1 MLTGEIHLML
11 VFGQCRRFEKCL
23 CWWASLSFH
32 NTTDASPVSPAILA
46 SLKQSHQ
53 EATSVLYDEAVA
65 NDPAGS
71 LRLSVQWWLWG
82 PSSGTAEA
90 LGHSGA
96 GDGGGRGEE
105 VVAVCRYQ
113 YEQWKRG
120 GHLHNK
126 AINGILNHKTVKL
139 PDREIKRK
147 GTWVRDR
154 VAKRER
160 NSWKKERT
168 ERAYISNYMLPVYH
182 SAHYNSITHCAV

>member
-1 MLTGEIHLML
+1 M
-11 VFGQCRRFEKCL
+11 
-23 CWWASLSFH
+23 H

-71 LRLSVQWWLWG
+71 VRLSVQWRLWG
-82 PSSGTAEA
+82 PSSGTAET

-139 PDREIKRK
+139 PDPEIKRK
-147 GTWVRDR
+147 GTRVRDR
-154 VAKRER
+154 VAERER
-160 NSWKKERT
+160 NSWKKREDRET
-168 ERAYISNYMLPVYH
+168 RAYISNYMLPVYH
-182 SAHYNSITHCAV
+182 SAHYNSNIHCSV